1 MNKLYPLKFSPIIK
15 EKVWGGSKLKNRLN
29 KSVGKIEK
37 AGESWEISSLED
49 NLSVVENGFLKG
61 NNIQELIEVYMGDLV
76 GDKIYDEFGLVF
88 PLLVKFIDANDY
100 LSIQV
105 HPDDE
110 MAMENHNSFG
120 KTEMWYVVEAD
131 KEAELIVGF
140 NQTMNQEKYLQNFGS
155 GTLPEILN
163 IEKVAQGDVFF
174 IPAGRIHATGPGV
187 LFAEIQQ
194 TADITYRIYD
204 WERLG
209 IDGKL
214 RDLHTEHAIEALDF
228 EYQNSYKTNYSISKN
243 ESIEVANCKYFT
255 TNVMDFDKA
264 VVKNYNWLDS
274 FVILMATKG
283 DTQIDYSDGETLI
296 IKQGETYLL
305 PAIIDEIVLKPIANE
320 SRLLEVY
327 IP

>member
-283 DTQIDYSDGETLI
+283 DTQIDYSDGEFIYPSLI
-296 IKQGETYLL
+296 CV
-305 PAIIDEIVLKPIANE
+305 IVF
-320 SRLLEVY
+320 
-327 IP
+327 